1 MVSYPWAVA
10 ALDDEL
16 LGRCPWSPPIVEL
29 AGNGVAHLLAWE
41 QHERDG
47 SWHAWVS
54 WGQSTGDPLRHRHHV
69 VSVRATTVQPLESP
83 DAYARVPRRVLGRD
97 GQIRPWTPAAPTT
110 PGTREPGD
118 EPGRG

>member
-1 MVSYPWAVA
+1 MA
-10 ALDDEL
+10 APDDDL
-16 LGRCPWSPPIVEL
+16 LGRRPWSPPIVEL
-29 AGNGVAHLLAWE
+29 TGNGVAHLLAWE

-54 WGQSTGDPLRHRHHV
+54 WVQSTGDPVRHRHHV
-69 VSVRATTVQPLESP
+69 VSVRAGAVRRLEDP

-97 GQIRPWTPAAPTT
+97 GQIRPWTPAAQTT